1 MAVLKK
7 TDILSG
13 IDDPRKVLIES
24 LGGEIYLRPLS
35 SNEMNKVVDIE
46 AEGYGTFDAKAKGRD
61 ADAAAKMNL
70 VKMNKATAKAKYEAI
85 NISINNDKNEE
96 WTMEEIQQLHSDQVD
111 ELYEK
116 IMEISGASTTEKDVK
131 RFPEDEWRPKHHN
144 PWLLRLPL
152 GNEAKWLDT

>member
-35 SNEMNKVVDIE
+35 SNEMNRVVDIE

-131 RFPEDEWRPKHHN
+131 RFPEDE
-144 PWLLRLPL
+144 
-152 GNEAKWLDT
+152 

>member
-131 RFPEDEWRPKHHN
+131 RFPEDE
-144 PWLLRLPL
+144 
-152 GNEAKWLDT
+152 

>member
-13 IDDPRKVLIES
+13 IDDPRKILIES

-46 AEGYGTFDAKAKGRD
+46 AEGYGSFDARAKGRD

-85 NISINNDKNEE
+85 HISINNDKNEE
-96 WTMEEIQQLHSDQVD
+96 WTLEEIHQLRSDQVD
-111 ELYEK
+111 ELYDK

-131 RFPEDEWRPKHHN
+131 RFPE
-144 PWLLRLPL
+144 
-152 GNEAKWLDT
+152 NE